1 MYRFMRRACR
11 VAPWKAEMIARHVA
25 RRRALRRIAAM
36 AMGLAVAVAAHAA
49 DTLRVL
55 SWPGYADPDIVKA
68 FEKRH
73 GVTVQVT
80 VVGSDETLWE
90 RVSANRGGDFDVFA
104 VNTAELKRYIDK
116 GLVVP
121 LDLAHIPNVATQ
133 QPRFRDRYA
142 IPNLMRDGVVYA
154 VPYTYSEM
162 GLIYDRQ
169 QLAEPPTSISALWD
183 PRWRGKVLAF
193 DTGGH
198 NFSIAA
204 LALGK
209 PNPFQLDEV
218 AYKEVTAHLVALRR
232 NVLTFYSLPEES
244 VELFRDH
251 KVALL
256 FANYG
261 TQQVQQLKKAGADIG
276 YVLPK
281 EGALAWL
288 DCWTITHGVQNKA
301 LAEAWIDYMLEKPVG
316 RALTERQGLA
326 NTVESSALDE
336 RKSKIVWLEPV
347 EDANRRSELW
357 SRIVSGDR
365 PVALGTR

>member
-1 MYRFMRRACR
+1 MTSPVLRITRRAAAFLLAL
-11 VAPWKAEMIARHVA
+11 VAC
-25 RRRALRRIAAM
+25 
-36 AMGLAVAVAAHAA
+36 VAVHAA

-55 SWPGYADPDIVKA
+55 AWPGYADPDIVKA
-68 FEKRH
+68 FEQRH
-73 GVTVQVT
+73 RVTVHVT

-90 RVSANRGGDFDVFA
+90 RVSAHDGADFDVFA
-104 VNTAELKRYIDK
+104 VNTAELKRYLDK

-121 LDLAHIPNVATQ
+121 LDLARIPNVAQQ

-142 IPNLMRDGVVYA
+142 IPNLMRDGAVYA

-162 GLIYDRQ
+162 GLIYDRKQ
-169 QLAEPPTSISALWD
+169 VPTPPDSISALWD
-183 PRWRGKVLAF
+183 PRWRGRVLAF

-204 LALGK
+204 LALGMA
-209 PNPFQLDEV
+209 NPFQLDAT
-218 AYKEVTAHLVALRR
+218 AYKAVTEHLVALRR

-244 VELFRDH
+244 VELFRGH
-251 KVALL
+251 QAALL

-261 TQQVQQLKKAGADIG
+261 TQQVQQLRKAGADIG
-276 YVLPK
+276 YVIPK

-288 DCWTITHGVQNKA
+288 DCWTVTRGAKNKA
-301 LAEAWIDYMLEKPVG
+301 LAEAWIDYMLEKPVS

-326 NTVESSALDE
+326 NTLDPSAIDE
-336 RKSKIVWLEPV
+336 RGSRIIWLEPV
-347 EDANRRSELW
+347 EDANRRSEIW

-365 PVALGTR
+365 PTALRTR

>member
-1 MYRFMRRACR
+1 MMSRPVQRLARRAGIR
-11 VAPWKAEMIARHVA
+11 S
-25 RRRALRRIAAM
+25 IAA
-36 AMGLAVAVAAHAA
+36 LALAALVPLAAQAA

-55 SWPGYADPDIVKA
+55 AWPGYADPDIVKA

-73 GVTVQVT
+73 KVTVQVT

-90 RVSANRGGDFDVFA
+90 RVNGNNGGDFDVFA

-116 GLVVP
+116 GLAVP
-121 LDLAHIPNVATQ
+121 LDLARIPNVSQ
-133 QPRFRDRYA
+133 QLPRFRDRFA
-142 IPNLMRDGVVYA
+142 IPNLMRDGAVYA
-154 VPYTYSEM
+154 VPYTFSEM
-162 GLIYDRQ
+162 GLIYDRRQ
-169 QLAEPPTSISALWD
+169 IAEPPTSISALWD
-183 PRWRGKVLAF
+183 PKYKGRVLAF

-209 PNPFQLDEV
+209 ANPFQLDETAYRDV
-218 AYKEVTAHLVALRR
+218 AAHLIALRR

-261 TQQVQQLKKAGADIG
+261 TQQVQQLRKAGADIG
-276 YVLPK
+276 YVIPQ

-288 DCWTITHGVQNKA
+288 DCWTVTRGAKNKA
-301 LAEAWIDYMLEKPVG
+301 LAEAWIDYMLEKPVS

-326 NTVESSALDE
+326 NTVEPSEMED
-336 RKSKIVWLEPV
+336 RKNKIIWLEPV
-347 EDANRRSELW
+347 EDANRRSRMW
-357 SRIVSGDR
+357 GHIVSGDR
-365 PVALGTR
+365 PIALETR

>member
-1 MYRFMRRACR
+1 MRTRGPRSLVQA
-11 VAPWKAEMIARHVA
+11 A
-25 RRRALRRIAAM
+25 ALVLGLLLAA
-36 AMGLAVAVAAHAA
+36 AAHAGE
-49 DTLRVL
+49 TLRVL
-55 SWPGYADPDIVKA
+55 AWPGYADPDIVKA
-68 FEKRH
+68 FEQRFK
-73 GVTVQVT
+73 VSVQVT
-80 VVGSDETLWE
+80 IVSSDENLWE
-90 RVSANRGGDFDVFA
+90 RISARRGADFDVFA
-104 VNTAELKRYIDK
+104 VNTAELKRYLDA

-121 LDLAHIPNVATQ
+121 LNLASIPNIAQQ
-133 QPRFRDRYA
+133 QPRFRDRRA
-142 IPNLMRDGVVYA
+142 IPNIARGSDVYA

-169 QLAEPPTSISALWD
+169 QIKTPPNSIGALWD
-183 PRWRGKVLAF
+183 PRYKGRVLAF

-204 LALGK
+204 LSMGL
-209 PNPFQLDEV
+209 PNPFQLDEA
-218 AYKEVTAHLVALRR
+218 AYQQAVMRLIELRR

-244 VELFRDH
+244 VQLFRDH

-276 YVLPK
+276 YVIPK

-288 DCWTITHGVQNKA
+288 DCWTVTRGAKNKA

-326 NTVESSALDE
+326 NTVDPTSLDE
-336 RKSKIVWLEPV
+336 QKNKILWLEPV
-347 EDANRRSELW
+347 EDAARRSALW
-357 SRIVSGDR
+357 ARIVSGDQ
-365 PVALGTR
+365 PAALGQP

>member
-1 MYRFMRRACR
+1 MTAHPGPCILRR
-11 VAPWKAEMIARHVA
+11 VAV
-25 RRRALRRIAAM
+25 RRCIGALA
-36 AMGLAVAVAAHAA
+36 LACAPALAFAA

-55 SWPGYADPDIVKA
+55 AWPGYADSDIVKV
-68 FEKRH
+68 FEKRFNA
-73 GVTVQVT
+73 TVHVSI
-80 VVGSDETLWE
+80 VASDENLWE

-104 VNTAELKRYIDK
+104 VNTAELKRYVDA
-116 GLVVP
+116 GLVSPV
-121 LDLAHIPNVATQ
+121 DLARIPNVAHQ
-133 QPRFRDRYA
+133 QPRFRDRAA
-142 IPNLMRDGVVYA
+142 IPNLARGSDVYA

-162 GLIYDRQ
+162 GLIYDRKQFQ
-169 QLAEPPTSISALWD
+169 QPPDSISALWD
-183 PRWRGKVLAF
+183 PRFKGRVLAF

-209 PNPFQLDEV
+209 ANPFQLDETGYRD
-218 AYKEVTAHLVALRR
+218 AAARLVALRR

-244 VELFRDH
+244 VQLFRDH

-276 YVLPK
+276 YVIPK

-288 DCWTITHGVQNKA
+288 DCWTLTRGVKNKA
-301 LAEAWIDYMLEKPVG
+301 LAEAWINYMLEKPAG

-326 NTVESSALDE
+326 NTVDAGSIDE
-336 RKSKIVWLEPV
+336 HRNKIIWLEPV
-347 EDANRRSELW
+347 EDASRRSAMW
-357 SRIVSGDR
+357 GRIVSGDR
-365 PVALGTR
+365 PVAWSQ

>member
-1 MYRFMRRACR
+1 MNPPVLRRTRRAG
-11 VAPWKAEMIARHVA
+11 
-25 RRRALRRIAAM
+25 LRQ
-36 AMGLAVAVAAHAA
+36 GLAVLVAALLPLAAQAA

-55 SWPGYADPDIVKA
+55 AWPGYADADIVKV
-68 FEKRH
+68 FEKRFN
-73 GVTVQVT
+73 VSVQVT
-80 VVGSDETLWE
+80 VVGSDEMLWE
-90 RVSANRGGDFDVFA
+90 RVSGNGGADFDVFA
-104 VNTAELKRYIDK
+104 VNTAELKRYVDQ
-116 GLVVP
+116 GLSVP
-121 LDLAHIPNVATQ
+121 LTLANIPNTEQ
-133 QPRFRDRYA
+133 QQARFRDRAA
-142 IPNLMRDGVVYA
+142 IPNLVRDGRVYA

-169 QLAEPPTSISALWD
+169 QFAEPPSSISALWD
-183 PRWRGKVLAF
+183 PRYKGSVLAF

-209 PNPFQLDEV
+209 PNPFQLDE
-218 AYKEVTAHLVALRR
+218 ASFKEVATHLIALRR

-276 YVLPK
+276 YVIPK
-281 EGALAWL
+281 EGAFAWL
-288 DCWTITHGVQNKA
+288 DCWTVTRGAKNKA
-301 LAEAWIDYMLEKPVG
+301 LAEAWINYMLEKPVS

-326 NTVESSALDE
+326 NTVESGHIDD
-336 RKSKIVWLEPV
+336 RRNRIIWIEPV
-347 EDANRRSELW
+347 EDPSRRSAVW
-357 SRIVSGDR
+357 GHIISGDR
-365 PVALGTR
+365 PIALDAR